1 MTRLALICL
10 AFLAPALL
18 HAQTLDA
25 RLQALSPGQWL
36 SYEVPMQPG
45 RRSPCC
51 FDWDNRRN
59 ASPGVCQLEDRSW
72 NVGHSDSDPI
82 APAGSMLRVLVRRDA
97 DGHDRLR
104 AVGSE
109 CAIDAGAATVVEAG
123 TLDADASLAFIALS
137 LQGSEK
143 ERSQA
148 VMAIAHHA
156 GAGADRVL
164 ADAANGARARLRR
177 DAAFWLANAR
187 GEFGFRTVRTLI
199 EKGARED
206 ELSHLVFALS
216 ISEVGEAAAE
226 LRRLARSHPDGE
238 VRGEAMFWL
247 AQEHD
252 PQAETILQ
260 AAVTGDT
267 SEKVRKKAVFAL
279 SQLPVERAVPVLRDL
294 VEHAA
299 SREVRKDALFWLA
312 QIDDDAVLP
321 VFDEML
327 R

>member
-18 HAQTLDA
+18 HAQTLEA

-123 TLDADASLAFIALS
+123 TLDADASLAFIAPGVDVSWATGPVALLGIGPEAPLWVSLS
-137 LQGSEK
+137 
-143 ERSQA
+143 A
-148 VMAIAHHA
+148 
-156 GAGADRVL
+156 RV
-164 ADAANGARARLRR
+164 N
-177 DAAFWLANAR
+177 
-187 GEFGFRTVRTLI
+187 
-199 EKGARED
+199 
-206 ELSHLVFALS
+206 
-216 ISEVGEAAAE
+216 
-226 LRRLARSHPDGE
+226 
-238 VRGEAMFWL
+238 
-247 AQEHD
+247 
-252 PQAETILQ
+252 
-260 AAVTGDT
+260 
-267 SEKVRKKAVFAL
+267 
-279 SQLPVERAVPVLRDL
+279 LPPPAPAPL
-294 VEHAA
+294 
-299 SREVRKDALFWLA
+299 
-312 QIDDDAVLP
+312 
-321 VFDEML
+321 
-327 R
+327 